1 MDGPSLGLAP
11 AIVDEVFGVIVDI
24 NAIGVGVLLVEQNV
38 QRALDVSTRGYV
50 LVEGRVVLE
59 GRPDELLE
67 DPLMQ
72 RDARL

>member
-59 GRPDELLE
+59 GQPDELLE